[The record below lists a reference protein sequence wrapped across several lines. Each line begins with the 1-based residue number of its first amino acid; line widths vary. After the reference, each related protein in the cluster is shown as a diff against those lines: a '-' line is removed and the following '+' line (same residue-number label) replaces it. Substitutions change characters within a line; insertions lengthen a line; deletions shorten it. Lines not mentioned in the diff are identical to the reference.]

1 MSPELG
7 RGRLKTGL
15 GKICFQ
21 TVFKEAVEQTHAK
34 GAGYRVFA
42 ERLEKFLNEE
52 FFCELL
58 VLFEYI
64 FYRVISPLL

>member
-1 MSPELG
+1 MPTEMG

-21 TVFKEAVEQTHAK
+21 TVSKAVVEQIHAK

-52 FFCELL
+52 VFCELL

-64 FYRVISPLL
+64 FYGVISPLL

>member
-1 MSPELG
+1 MG

-21 TVFKEAVEQTHAK
+21 TVSKAVVEQIHAK

-52 FFCELL
+52 VFCELL

-64 FYRVISPLL
+64 FYGVISPLL

>member
-1 MSPELG
+1 MD

-15 GKICFQ
+15 SKICFQ
-21 TVFKEAVEQTHAK
+21 TTSKAVVEQIHAK

-52 FFCELL
+52 FFVSYWFCLNTFFME
-58 VLFEYI
+58 
-64 FYRVISPLL
+64 